1 METYIRISSRFYYD
15 PTTKSL
21 IDMFTSEIYNEQ
33 KDIEGILK
41 VLKEDKEFNRGMEK
55 QLRKDFNLP
64 TEIEKNQ
71 HNWKN
76 DSWFIKIY
84 RTEMREYKKNVKL
97 SPSAALLLFYLQDYI
112 EYKTNRIANKNGK
125 TFTNKDLSQLV
136 DISKNP
142 IIDALNELE
151 EKHFI
156 KRVGKRRARE
166 IYFNPYL
173 VCAGNE
179 ISKDT
184 LNMFKSYVSLT
195 PY

>member
-1 METYIRISSRFYYD
+1 METYIRISNRFYYD
-15 PTTKSL
+15 PSTKSL
-21 IDMFTSEIYNEQ
+21 IDMVTGEIHNEQ

-41 VLKEDKEFNRGMEK
+41 ILKEDKEFNRDIEK
-55 QLRKDFNLP
+55 QLRKDFDLP
-64 TEIEKNQ
+64 TEIERNQ

-112 EYKTNRIANKNGK
+112 EYKTNRIANKKGK

-136 DISKNP
+136 DISENP
-142 IIDALNELE
+142 IVGALNELE

-173 VCAGNE
+173 ACAGNE

-184 LNMFKSYVSLT
+184 LDMFNGYVSITL
-195 PY
+195 Y